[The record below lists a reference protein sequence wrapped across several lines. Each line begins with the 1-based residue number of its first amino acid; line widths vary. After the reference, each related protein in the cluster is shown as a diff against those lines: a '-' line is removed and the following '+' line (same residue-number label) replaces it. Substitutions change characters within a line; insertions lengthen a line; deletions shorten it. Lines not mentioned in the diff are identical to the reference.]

1 MCETKEEISITIIDD
16 LIKLTADKGFKI
28 PIQDIYDLKNLFY
41 FFDIKYMKQNTVE
54 ESKLIFIIQC
64 ISRLI
69 KEKGIIFKYNY
80 ETEVLAL
87 KKYLPLIVDIKLINP
102 KLLKHFNE
110 IYSGKKS
117 FLKNVPPAVQEPET
131 Y

>member
-1 MCETKEEISITIIDD
+1 MKFVVMLMCDTKEEISIIIIDD
-16 LIKLTADKGFKI
+16 LIELTADKGYQI

-64 ISRLI
+64 ITRLI
-69 KEKGIIFKYNY
+69 KEKRIIFKYNY

-87 KKYLPLIVDIKLINP
+87 KKYLPLIVDIQLINP
-102 KLLKHFNE
+102 KLL
-110 IYSGKKS
+110 
-117 FLKNVPPAVQEPET
+117 
-131 Y
+131 